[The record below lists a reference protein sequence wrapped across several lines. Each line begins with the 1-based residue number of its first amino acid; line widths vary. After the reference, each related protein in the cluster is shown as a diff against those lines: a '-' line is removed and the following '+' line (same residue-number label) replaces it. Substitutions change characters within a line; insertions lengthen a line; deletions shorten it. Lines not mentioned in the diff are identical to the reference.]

1 MCRRTLGHEP
11 ATAGFLRARAARSAT
26 AGLLRRL
33 GHPEIDPGAPVGSLS
48 AAGQQIASM
57 ARALSHDVRLIV
69 MDEPSAALDP
79 DEVANLFRIVADLT
93 GAGVAVVY
101 ISHRLEEVRRAGDR
115 ATALKDGRAVARD
128 LVHAI
133 ATGAEPAPSFA
144 DGLQVQ
150 RVPAAVE
157 DRAAKDCT
165 YTPVPCS

>member
-48 AAGQQIASM
+48 TAGQQIASM

-69 MDEPSAALDP
+69 MDEPPAALDP

-115 ATALKDGRAVARD
+115 ATALKDGRAVAR
-128 LVHAI
+128 
-133 ATGAEPAPSFA
+133 
-144 DGLQVQ
+144 GLD
-150 RVPAAVE
+150 AA
-157 DRAAKDCT
+157 
-165 YTPVPCS
+165 SG